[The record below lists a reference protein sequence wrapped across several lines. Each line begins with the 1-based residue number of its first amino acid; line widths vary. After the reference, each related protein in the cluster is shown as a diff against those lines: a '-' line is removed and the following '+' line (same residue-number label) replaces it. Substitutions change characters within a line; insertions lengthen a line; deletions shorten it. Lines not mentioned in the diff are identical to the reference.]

1 MQATYFD
8 FASTK
13 ISFFRSHW
21 PNGLACF
28 FSLFFSVSNT
38 LYSLLIN
45 TMFGWVDFRED
56 GKVWRENEKG
66 CCLVRRKGEEN
77 FWWGPSI
84 FHPAHL
90 KLVSPKWRENSV
102 GGVLW
107 LNDKIAHRTNFVPL
121 SFFFPFYLLSG
132 AFAPFKALF
141 IIIII
146 FTFWEQCLLFFFFFF

>member
-8 FASTK
+8 FASIK
-13 ISFFRSHW
+13 ISFFCSHW
-21 PNGLACF
+21 PNDLACF
-28 FSLFFSVSNT
+28 FSLFFGVSNT

-56 GKVWRENEKG
+56 EKVWRENRGKNEKG
-66 CCLVRRKGEEN
+66 CCLVGREEEKK

-107 LNDKIAHRTNFVPL
+107 LNEKIAYCTNFVPL
-121 SFFFPFYLLSG
+121 SFFFFFLLL
-132 AFAPFKALF
+132 AFRGVCSF
-141 IIIII
+141 
-146 FTFWEQCLLFFFFFF
+146 